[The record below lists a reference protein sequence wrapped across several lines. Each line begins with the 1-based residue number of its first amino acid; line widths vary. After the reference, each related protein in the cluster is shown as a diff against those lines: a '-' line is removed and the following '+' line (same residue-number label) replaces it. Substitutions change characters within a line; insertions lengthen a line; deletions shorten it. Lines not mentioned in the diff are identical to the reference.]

1 MNLVKENK
9 ISIPTII
16 LNNKVR
22 MPALGL
28 GVYQIPKGSET
39 ENAVLSALKIGYRL
53 IDTAALYGNEQDV
66 GNAIRKSGI
75 AREEIFITTK
85 LHPTTLFNV
94 EKSFDKSLQALGL
107 KYIDLYLIH
116 IPTFRKK
123 KIWKTLEKIYRQ
135 GQVRAIGVSN
145 FTVKDLENLLKSTEI
160 ITAVNQVEFHP
171 FLYHK
176 ELLEYCK
183 SKGILLEA
191 HSPLTHGKRLDTP
204 LLQEIAQKYQKSVAQ
219 LLIRWILQ
227 HGLATIP
234 KTTSENHM
242 RENANVFDFEINEA
256 DMTKLNNLN
265 ENYHVAWFSRLADH
279 KLI

>member
-1 MNLVKENK
+1 MSV
-9 ISIPTII
+9 ITQVIT
-16 LNNKVR
+16 LNNQVR

-28 GVYQIPKGSET
+28 GVYQIPKGHGT

-75 AREEIFITTK
+75 AREEIFVTTK
-85 LHPTTLFNV
+85 LHPATLFNI
-94 EKSFDKSLQALGL
+94 EKAFDKSLQALDL

-123 KIWKTLEKIYRQ
+123 SIWKVLEKIYRQ
-135 GQVRAIGVSN
+135 GRVRAIGVSN
-145 FTVKDLENLLKSTEI
+145 FIIKDLKNLLASAEI
-160 ITAVNQVEFHP
+160 TPAVNQVEFHP

-176 ELLEYCK
+176 ELLDYCK
-183 SKGILLEA
+183 LKGILLEA

-204 LLQEIAQKYQKSVAQ
+204 LLQEIAQKYKKSPAQ
-219 LLIRWILQ
+219 VLIRWILQ

-234 KTTSENHM
+234 KTTSDNHM
-242 RENANVFDFEINEA
+242 RENADVFDFEVAAI
-256 DMTKLNNLN
+256 DMARLDSLN
-265 ENYHVAWFSRLADH
+265 ENYHAAWFSRLADH

>member
-1 MNLVKENK
+1 MSVSTQV
-9 ISIPTII
+9 IT
-16 LNNKVR
+16 LNTKVQ

-28 GVYQIPKGSET
+28 GVYQIPRGNDT

-66 GNAIRKSGI
+66 GTAIQKSGI
-75 AREEIFITTK
+75 AREEIFVTTK
-85 LHPTTLFNV
+85 LHPATIFNI
-94 EKSFDKSLQALGL
+94 EKAFDKSLRALGL

-123 KIWKTLEKIYRQ
+123 STWKVL
-135 GQVRAIGVSN
+135 
-145 FTVKDLENLLKSTEI
+145 EI
-160 ITAVNQVEFHP
+160 IPAVNQVEFHA
-171 FLYHK
+171 FLFRK
-176 ELLEYCK
+176 ELLDYCK

-191 HSPLTHGKRLDTP
+191 HSPLMHGKRLDTP
-204 LLQEIAQKYQKSVAQ
+204 LLQEIAKKYEKSPTQ
-219 LLIRWILQ
+219 ILIRWILQ

>member
-1 MNLVKENK
+1 MENK
-9 ISIPTII
+9 TFAHAMI
-16 LNNKVR
+16 LNNKVQ

-28 GVYQIPKGSET
+28 GVYQIPKGHET
-39 ENAVLSALKIGYRL
+39 ENAVSSALKIGYRL

-66 GNAIRKSGI
+66 GNAIRKSGV
-75 AREEIFITTK
+75 AREEIFVTTK
-85 LHPTTLFNV
+85 LHPATLFNI
-94 EKSFDKSLQALGL
+94 EKAFDKSLQSLGL

-123 KIWKTLEKIYRQ
+123 SIWKVLEKIYRQ
-135 GQVRAIGVSN
+135 GRVRAIGVSN
-145 FTVKDLENLLKSTEI
+145 FTTKDLKNLLESAEI
-160 ITAVNQVEFHP
+160 IPAVNQVEFHP

-183 SKGILLEA
+183 SKSILLEA
-191 HSPLTHGKRLDTP
+191 HSPLTHGKRLTTP
-204 LLQEIAQKYQKSVAQ
+204 LLQEISEKYQKSPAQ
-219 LLIRWILQ
+219 VLIRWILQ

-242 RENANVFDFEINEA
+242 RENADVFDFEINEV
-256 DMTKLNNLN
+256 DMTRLDNLN
-265 ENYHVAWFSRLADH
+265 ENYHAAWFSRLTDH

>member
-1 MNLVKENK
+1 MENK
-9 ISIPTII
+9 KITHTVI
-16 LNNKVR
+16 LNNKIQ

-28 GVYQIPKGSET
+28 GVYQIPKGYET
-39 ENAVLSALKIGYRL
+39 ENAVLSALNIGYRL

-75 AREEIFITTK
+75 AREEIFVTTK
-85 LHPTTLFNV
+85 LHPASLFNI
-94 EKSFDKSLQALGL
+94 EKAFDKSLQTLGL

-123 KIWKTLEKIYRQ
+123 SIWKILEKIYKQ
-135 GQVRAIGVSN
+135 GRVRAIGVSN
-145 FTVKDLENLLKSTEI
+145 FTIKDLKKLLESAEI
-160 ITAVNQVEFHP
+160 IPAVNQVEFHP

-176 ELLEYCK
+176 ELLDYCK

-191 HSPLTHGKRLDTP
+191 HSPLTHGKRLNMP
-204 LLQEIAQKYQKSVAQ
+204 LLQEIAQKYQKSPAQ
-219 LLIRWILQ
+219 VLIRWILQ

-234 KTTSENHM
+234 KTISENHM
-242 RENANVFDFEINEA
+242 RENTDVFDFEIA
-256 DMTKLNNLN
+256 AVDMTRLDNLN
-265 ENYHVAWFSRLADH
+265 ENYHAAWFSRLSDH

>member
-1 MNLVKENK
+1 
-9 ISIPTII
+9 
-16 LNNKVR
+16 

-28 GVYQIPKGSET
+28 GVYQISKGHET

-75 AREEIFITTK
+75 AREEIFATTK
-85 LHPTTLFNV
+85 LHPATLFNI
-94 EKSFDKSLQALGL
+94 EKAFAKSLQALGL

-123 KIWKTLEKIYRQ
+123 SIWNVLEKIYRE
-135 GQVRAIGVSN
+135 GRIRAMGVSN
-145 FTVKDLENLLKSTEI
+145 FTIKDLDNLLASTEI
-160 ITAVNQVEFHP
+160 IPAVNQVEFHP

-191 HSPLTHGKRLDTP
+191 HSPLTHGKRLSTP
-204 LLQEIAQKYQKSVAQ
+204 LLQEIAQKYQKSPAQ
-219 LLIRWILQ
+219 VLIRWILQ

-242 RENANVFDFEINEA
+242 RENADVFDFEINEA
-256 DMTKLNNLN
+256 DMARLDNLN
-265 ENYHVAWFSRLADH
+265 ENYHAAWFSRFTDH
-279 KLI
+279 KFI

>member
-1 MNLVKENK
+1 MS
-9 ISIPTII
+9 ISTQVIT
-16 LNNKVR
+16 LNNKIQ

-28 GVYQIPKGSET
+28 GVYQIPKGRET

-66 GNAIRKSGI
+66 GTAIQKSGI
-75 AREEIFITTK
+75 AREEIFVTTK
-85 LHPTTLFNV
+85 LHPATIFNI
-94 EKSFDKSLQALGL
+94 EKAFDKSLRALGL

-123 KIWKTLEKIYRQ
+123 STWKVLEKIYRQ
-135 GQVRAIGVSN
+135 GRVRAIGVSN
-145 FTVKDLENLLKSTEI
+145 FTIKDLENLLGSAEI
-160 ITAVNQVEFHP
+160 IPAVNQVEFHA
-171 FLYHK
+171 FLFRK
-176 ELLEYCK
+176 ELLDYCK

-191 HSPLTHGKRLDTP
+191 HSPLMHGKRLDTP
-204 LLQEIAQKYQKSVAQ
+204 LLQEIAKKYEKSPTQ
-219 LLIRWILQ
+219 ILIRWILQ